1 MQAFRS
7 APDPDFLHKKAPAGY
22 VAGLGRGATGFTTRS
37 DLGPARDFMDE
48 LPPLSG
54 GAGEG
59 EDQEKDPDTETGL
72 FAGVPYEAD
81 DEEADRIYEAIDA
94 KMQERRKARREA
106 REAEEMEKYEILYD

>member
-48 LPPLSG
+48 VPVAVS
-54 GAGEG
+54 AGD
-59 EDQEKDPDTETGL
+59 EDAERDPETETAL

-106 REAEEMEKYEILYD
+106 REAEEMEK

>member
-48 LPPLSG
+48 VPAAPP
-54 GAGEG
+54 G
-59 EDQEKDPDTETGL
+59 EDEERDPETETAL

-106 REAEEMEKYEILYD
+106 REAEEMEK

>member
-48 LPPLSG
+48 MPPPSAA
-54 GAGEG
+54 GAGGEEG
-59 EDQEKDPDTETGL
+59 DEERDPETETGL

-106 REAEEMEKYEILYD
+106 REAEEREK